1 MENTQTRKAIV
12 TKYGILKSVIN
23 DEYYESGQLKSVM
36 VEEESVLDTPYGRL
50 IPNYSDSEI
59 RKKYRDAVT
68 FFEDG
73 SIESIYL
80 ENPQPINT
88 SVGFIDAELVTFI
101 QTEKSDDCSHCMG
114 KSAAIGQRRMSM
126 NMQKR

>member
-59 RKKYRDAVT
+59 RKKYRDV
-68 FFEDG
+68 DNY
-73 SIESIYL
+73 I
-80 ENPQPINT
+80 
-88 SVGFIDAELVTFI
+88 
-101 QTEKSDDCSHCMG
+101 
-114 KSAAIGQRRMSM
+114 
-126 NMQKR
+126 